1 MISHSFL
8 NGADVS
14 IKEQVEFAK
23 EELTQDEKLLAG
35 LIRIE
40 RFYRRNKTLILGFAA
55 ILIIGGIGYGV
66 MEYVKEQKLL
76 KANEALLILQHNPDD
91 RKALKILK
99 SENPALAALYEV
111 NRAIAAKDLKRL
123 KELAGSKDP
132 VVADLATY
140 HAAGLERSMA
150 GLDAYA
156 LKEKALVKDYAL
168 FDEAYLAMK
177 KGAMAKAREKLARIP
192 ENSPLA
198 PAAKMLAHYRG
209 RTTQDG
215 Q

>member
-1 MISHSFL
+1 
-8 NGADVS
+8 VS

-23 EELTQDEKLLAG
+23 DELTQDEKLLAG

-40 RFYRRNKTLILGFAA
+40 RFYKRNKTLILGLAA
-55 ILIIGGIGYGV
+55 ILVIGGIGYGV

-76 KANEALLILQHNPDD
+76 KANEALLVLQHNPDN
-91 RKALKILK
+91 RKALETLQ

-111 NRAIAAKDLKRL
+111 DRAVATQNLKRL
-123 KELAGSKDP
+123 KELAASKDP

-140 HAAGLERSMA
+140 HAAGLERSLTA
-150 GLDAYA
+150 LDGYT
-156 LKEKALVKDYAL
+156 LKEGALVKDYAL
-168 FDEAYLAMK
+168 FDEAYLLMREGK
-177 KGAMAKAREKLARIP
+177 IAKAHEKLKRIADS
-192 ENSPLA
+192 SPLA

-209 RTTQDG
+209 GLAQDS